1 MFVKSY
7 SWWTGMTRRWVPVP
21 VVLQG
26 DANLLRAQKEVLQII
41 FRIWFVQK
49 NNRKSFTVYDEF
61 YDVLSALDVYQRQ

>member
-1 MFVKSY
+1 M
-7 SWWTGMTRRWVPVP
+7 P